1 MAMPGLRAPQ
11 PPDLLAACRILD
23 LDISGKWQKV
33 NGERFDTG
41 DEYRFLR
48 VLILRHAQHRRA
60 GIASGIALNGPGLRE
75 PQPHGLITTCRFLNE
90 DLRIRGFSG

>member
-41 DEYRFLR
+41 D
-48 VLILRHAQHRRA
+48 
-60 GIASGIALNGPGLRE
+60 
-75 PQPHGLITTCRFLNE
+75 
-90 DLRIRGFSG
+90 